1 MGKRL
6 PSNPYPIRGN
16 SGGKPKS
23 RNIRQGGI
31 LTSFDSAAGNTAA
44 DGGLAAFG
52 AAEFIGRLQQIVGQT
67 NVISHPDDLLVFEYD
82 GSIDRGMPQAVV
94 FPLNAHEVSRVM
106 ALCHQAGV
114 PVVGR
119 GSGTG
124 LSGGAIS
131 RPDGI
136 QIAFT
141 KMNRILEV
149 DRENRHAV
157 VEPGVINLDLD
168 THVRRYGMRY
178 APDPSSQRA
187 CSLGGNI
194 AENAGGPHCLAYG
207 TTTNHVLGME
217 VVLED
222 GAITTLGSLARE
234 TPGYDLRGV
243 FTGSEGTFG
252 IATRISVRLLPLPEA
267 VKTYLGIFPDVES
280 ACTAVSAVIG
290 HGIVPAALE
299 MIDALSIRAVQ
310 NVSDA
315 GYPDDAGAVL
325 LIELEGL
332 ADEVDETGR
341 EVEAALWD
349 TGASQVKAAA
359 EAAQRE
365 QLWKGRKGALGALG
379 SLAPNYYLVDGVV
392 PRTQLAAVLQ
402 QVAEVGRRH
411 GVAIANVFHAGDGNL
426 HPCLLFDE
434 REPGALERITIAGA
448 EVLEVCVAAGGA
460 LTGEHGVGLEKKEQ
474 MPLVYTEADMS
485 VMRRIRDAFAPRNN
499 LNPGKIF
506 PDGHRHQARPHQPAP
521 GMYA

>member
-1 MGKRL
+1 MTA
-6 PSNPYPIRGN
+6 SDII
-16 SGGKPKS
+16 S
-23 RNIRQGGI
+23 RPTPG
-31 LTSFDSAAGNTAA
+31 SA
-44 DGGLAAFG
+44 LAAFG
-52 AAEFIGRLQQIVGQT
+52 VREFVARLQRIVGDD
-67 NVISHPDDLLVFEYD
+67 NVVFHPDDLLVFEYD
-82 GSIDRGMPQAVV
+82 GSIDRGMPRAVV
-94 FPLNAHEVSRVM
+94 FPLNTHEVSQVM
-106 ALCHQAGV
+106 ALCYEAGV

-131 RPDGI
+131 HPDGI

-141 KMNRILEV
+141 RMNRILEV

-168 THVRRYGMRY
+168 TYVRRYGMRY

-222 GAITTLGSLARE
+222 GTVTHLGSLARE

-252 IATRISVRLLPLPEA
+252 IATRIMVRLLPVPEA

-280 ACTAVSAVIG
+280 ACTAVSTVIG

-332 ADEVDETGR
+332 SDEVDEIGL
-341 EVEAALWD
+341 EVEASLWD

-359 EAAQRE
+359 EAAERE

-392 PRTQLAAVLQ
+392 PRTQLATVLH
-402 QVAEVGRRH
+402 QVAEVGRKH
-411 GVAIANVFHAGDGNL
+411 GIEIANVFHAGDGNL

-434 REPGALERITIAGA
+434 REPGALEKITVAGA
-448 EVLEVCVAAGGA
+448 EVLEVCVAAGGT

-474 MPLVYTEADMS
+474 MLLVYSEDDMA
-485 VMRRIRDAFAPRNN
+485 VMRKVRDAFAPRNN
-499 LNPGKIF
+499 INPGKIF
-506 PDGHRHQARPHQPAP
+506 PDGHRHHAEAHRPAP

>member
-1 MGKRL
+1 M
-6 PSNPYPIRGN
+6 
-16 SGGKPKS
+16 
-23 RNIRQGGI
+23 
-31 LTSFDSAAGNTAA
+31 TF
-44 DGGLAAFG
+44 
-52 AAEFIGRLQQIVGQT
+52 AEFIAAAQAVLGAD
-67 NVISHPDDLLVFEYD
+67 NVVFHPDDLLVFEYD
-82 GSIDRGMPQAVV
+82 GSIDRGMPSAVV
-94 FPLNAHEVSRVM
+94 FPANTSDVSRVM
-106 ALCHQAGV
+106 ALAYEAGI

-131 RPDGI
+131 PPGGV

-141 KMNRILEV
+141 RMQEVLEV
-149 DRENRHAV
+149 DTENRHAV
-157 VEPGVINLDLD
+157 VEPGVVNLDLD
-168 THVRRYGMRY
+168 THVRKFGFRY

-222 GAITTLGSLARE
+222 GSVVHLGSMARE

-243 FTGSEGTFG
+243 FVGSEGTFG
-252 IATRISVRLLPLPEA
+252 IATRIAVRLLPVPES
-267 VKTYLGIFPDVES
+267 VKTYLGIFPDVDS

-290 HGIVPAALE
+290 HGIIPAALE
-299 MIDALSIRAVQ
+299 MLDALSIQAVQ
-310 NVSDA
+310 NVTDV

-332 ADEVDETGR
+332 DDEVNETGR

-349 TGASQVKAAA
+349 TGASEVRAA
-359 EAAQRE
+359 EEAEERE
-365 QLWKGRKGALGALG
+365 QLWAGRKGALGALG

-392 PRTQLAAVLQ
+392 PRTQLAPVLRR
-402 QVAEVGRRH
+402 VAEVGRKYDIP
-411 GVAIANVFHAGDGNL
+411 IANVFHAGDGNL

-434 REPGALERITIAGA
+434 RQPGALETIMEAGA
-448 EVLEVCVAAGGA
+448 EVLEVCVEAGGT

-474 MPLVYTEADMS
+474 MPLVFSPEDMAA
-485 VMRRIRDAFAPRNN
+485 MRLVRDAFAPENRI
-499 LNPGKIF
+499 NPGKIF
-506 PDGHRHQARPHQPAP
+506 PDGHRHAPAAHRPAP

>member
-1 MGKRL
+1 MTFAQF
-6 PSNPYPIRGN
+6 I
-16 SGGKPKS
+16 
-23 RNIRQGGI
+23 
-31 LTSFDSAAGNTAA
+31 AAVQAVLGE
-44 DGGLAAFG
+44 D
-52 AAEFIGRLQQIVGQT
+52 
-67 NVISHPDDLLVFEYD
+67 NVVVHPDDLLVFEYD
-82 GSIDRGMPQAVV
+82 GSIDRGMPSAVV
-94 FPLNAHEVSRVM
+94 FPANTSDVSRVM
-106 ALCHQAGV
+106 ALAYEAGI

-131 RPDGI
+131 PPGGV

-141 KMNRILEV
+141 RMQEVLEV
-149 DRENRHAV
+149 DTENRHAV
-157 VEPGVINLDLD
+157 VEPGVVNLDLD
-168 THVRRYGMRY
+168 THVRKFGFRY

-222 GAITTLGSLARE
+222 GSVVHLGSMARE

-243 FTGSEGTFG
+243 FVGSEGTFG
-252 IATRISVRLLPLPEA
+252 IATRIAVRLLPVPES
-267 VKTYLGIFPDVES
+267 VKTYLGIFPDVDS

-290 HGIVPAALE
+290 HGIIPAALE
-299 MIDALSIRAVQ
+299 MLDALSIQAVQ
-310 NVSDA
+310 NVTDV

-332 ADEVDETGR
+332 DDEVNETGR

-349 TGASQVKAAA
+349 TGASEVRAA
-359 EAAQRE
+359 EEAEERE
-365 QLWKGRKGALGALG
+365 QLWAGRKGALGALG

-392 PRTQLAAVLQ
+392 PRTQLAPVLRR
-402 QVAEVGRRH
+402 VAEVGRKYDIP
-411 GVAIANVFHAGDGNL
+411 IANVFHAGDGNL

-434 REPGALERITIAGA
+434 RQPGALETIMEAGA
-448 EVLEVCVAAGGA
+448 EVLEVCVEAGGT

-474 MPLVYTEADMS
+474 MPLVFSPEDMAA
-485 VMRRIRDAFAPRNN
+485 MRLVRDAFAPENRI
-499 LNPGKIF
+499 NPGKIF
-506 PDGHRHQARPHQPAP
+506 PDGHRHAPAAHRPAP

>member
-1 MGKRL
+1 MTSA
-6 PSNPYPIRGN
+6 SNIGASRG
-16 SGGKPKS
+16 
-23 RNIRQGGI
+23 GGI
-31 LTSFDSAAGNTAA
+31 
-44 DGGLAAFG
+44 AAFG
-52 AAEFIGRLQQIVGQT
+52 AEQFVDRLRQIVGSG
-67 NVISHPDDLLVFEYD
+67 NVVYHPDDLLVFEYD
-82 GSIDRGMPQAVV
+82 GSIDRGMPNAVA
-94 FPLNAHEVSRVM
+94 FPLNTHEVSRLM
-106 ALCHQAGV
+106 ALTWEAGV

-131 RPDGI
+131 HPDGI

-141 KMNRILEV
+141 RMNRILEV
-149 DRENRHAV
+149 NVENRHAV

-168 THVRRYGMRY
+168 THVRRFGMRY

-187 CSLGGNI
+187 CSLGGNV

-222 GAITTLGSLARE
+222 GSVVSLGSMARE

-252 IATRISVRLLPLPEA
+252 IATRIMVRLLPVPEA
-267 VKTYLGIFPDVES
+267 VRTYLGIFPDVES

-299 MIDALSIRAVQ
+299 MIDALSIQAVQ

-332 ADEVDETGR
+332 TEEVDEIGL

-349 TGASQVKAAA
+349 TGASQVRKTGSQSDPEA
-359 EAAQRE
+359 EAAERE

-392 PRTQLAAVLQ
+392 PRTQLARVLQ

-411 GVAIANVFHAGDGNL
+411 GVPIANVFHAGDGNL

-434 REPGALERITIAGA
+434 RQPGALEKITVAGA
-448 EVLEVCVAAGGA
+448 EVLEVCVAAGGT
-460 LTGEHGVGLEKKEQ
+460 LTGEHGVGLEKKDQ
-474 MPLVYTEADMS
+474 MPLVYTEQDMAA
-485 VMRRIRDAFAPRNN
+485 MRRVRDAFAPRNN
-499 LNPGKIF
+499 INPGKIF
-506 PDGHRHQARPHQPAP
+506 PDGHRHHAAAHRPAP
-521 GMYA
+521 GMFA